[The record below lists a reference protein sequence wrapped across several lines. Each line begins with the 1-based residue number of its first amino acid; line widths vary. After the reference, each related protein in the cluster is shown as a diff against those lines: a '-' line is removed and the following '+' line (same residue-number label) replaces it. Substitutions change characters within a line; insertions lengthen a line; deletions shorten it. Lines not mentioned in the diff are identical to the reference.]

1 MSTLTKNKSNM
12 SWLSSW
18 FLCNFTFQKL
28 SKLQLILINQQC
40 AQQTKKDKILFVANL
55 IKVNLKSIGG
65 IPLRLQYLV
74 KLLGYPVNVHYVLQ
88 IPMATLQNKHK
99 ENKKTSVVKN
109 TIKVIQSEGVQTVAM
124 SRSARELLKP
134 VSAAAHRRVESRRWR
149 NQTLWAFTTFVL
161 ISLHTLLEV

>member
-1 MSTLTKNKSNM
+1 MCT
-12 SWLSSW
+12 
-18 FLCNFTFQKL
+18 
-28 SKLQLILINQQC
+28 
-40 AQQTKKDKILFVANL
+40 TKKDKILFVANL

-124 SRSARELLKP
+124 SRSTRELLKP
-134 VSAAAHRRVESRRWR
+134 VSAAAHRRVESRR

-161 ISLHTLLEV
+161 ISLHTLLEFKSFFGHFSGPKNGQLLTEQKLPSDLT